1 MLARSIRPRTLRLMQ
16 TEAASWRALS
26 FCRAPLGDS
35 FWHEQNKKL
44 RLAELTI
51 NPLVAH
57 DRSCFKVEKVEQRRH
72 EADRILYA
80 GNNLDKAR
88 GLSAWAIKRRPRIRL
103 RTRVLQQWPK

>member
-16 TEAASWRALS
+16 TEPVGGLS
-26 FCRAPLGDS
+26 RFAAPLLATAFGT
-35 FWHEQNKKL
+35 NKIKKL